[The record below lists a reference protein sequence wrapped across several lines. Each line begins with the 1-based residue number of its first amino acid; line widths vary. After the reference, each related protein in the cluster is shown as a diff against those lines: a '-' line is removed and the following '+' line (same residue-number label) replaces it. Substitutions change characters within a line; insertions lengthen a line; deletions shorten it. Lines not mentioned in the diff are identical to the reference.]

1 MAQTAIP
8 FYFFRGGT
16 SRGPYFRRE
25 DLPEDRA
32 TLARVL
38 VAAVGSGHQLNIDG
52 IGGGAAV
59 TTKVAMLSRS
69 DSADCDIDYFFAQ
82 VSVADGLV
90 DFKPT
95 CGNIL
100 SGVGPAALEM
110 GLIPVQGAQTRVR
123 IRSVNTGAKVEAVV
137 RTSGGQVDYAGEAA
151 IDGVPGTA
159 APIYLNF
166 MDVVGS
172 VTGALLP
179 TGNLRDEIDGIA
191 VTCMDVAMPICI
203 ARAADFGLT
212 GFETVE
218 ELDANRAFYARMEPI
233 RQEAGQRMGLGD
245 VSKSVTPKFAL
256 LAPPRAGGTITAR
269 YFMPWNCHPSMAVTG
284 AQCLA
289 SCVLTPGTVAEGL
302 FDPPQGAPALV
313 LIEHPGGVIDV
324 TVEYEMGPD
333 GFALKSAGL
342 LRTARLLARGEVM
355 VPGAVWG
362 GHVRPMSPIQ

>member
-8 FYFFRGGT
+8 FHFFRGGT

-25 DLPEDRA
+25 DLPEDRE

-38 VAAVGSGHQLNIDG
+38 VAALGSGHKLNIDG

-69 DSADCDIDYFFAQ
+69 ETSGCDIDYFFAQ
-82 VSVADGLV
+82 VSVEDGQV

-110 GLIPVQGAQTRVR
+110 GLVAPQGDVTRIR
-123 IRSVNTGAKVEAVV
+123 IRSVNTEARVEAVV
-137 RTSGGQVDYAGEAA
+137 QTPGGQVEYAGDAA

-172 VTGALLP
+172 STGALLP
-179 TGNLRDEIDGIA
+179 TGALRDVIDGIE
-191 VTCMDVAMPICI
+191 VTCMDVAMPIAI

-212 GFETVE
+212 GYETVE
-218 ELDANRAFYARMEPI
+218 ELDANRDFYARMEPI
-233 RQEAGQRMGLGD
+233 RQEAGRRMGMGD
-245 VSKSVTPKFAL
+245 VSNSVTPKFAL
-256 LAPPRAGGTITAR
+256 LAAPHNGGTITAR
-269 YFMPWNCHPSMAVTG
+269 YFMPKNCHPTMAVTG
-284 AQCLA
+284 SQCLA
-289 SCVLTPGTVAEGL
+289 SCVLTPGSVAEGL
-302 FDPPQGAPALV
+302 FTPPTGMPSLV

-324 TVEYEMGPD
+324 TVDYENGPD

-342 LRTARLLARGEVM
+342 LRTARLLVRGEVL
-355 VPGAVWG
+355 VPGAIWG
-362 GHVRPMSPIQ
+362 GK